1 MRACC
6 NFNFSSGF
14 NMGVIGLG
22 GPTSNQAHSMQEIG
36 VGCLKWNG
44 GEDYNFTMETLVATR
59 GLPCGG
65 YSDGN
70 SDAGTGMIF
79 YLWLAPVSE
88 SN

>member
-44 GEDYNFTMETLVATR
+44 GEDYNFSM
-59 GLPCGG
+59 
-65 YSDGN
+65 GN
-70 SDAGTGMIF
+70 ACRDP
-79 YLWLAPVSE
+79 WLALRWV
-88 SN
+88 

>member
-22 GPTSNQAHSMQEIG
+22 GPTSNQAHS
-36 VGCLKWNG
+36 LW
-44 GEDYNFTMETLVATR
+44 ETLVATR
-59 GLPCGG
+59 GLPCRG

-70 SDAGTGMIF
+70 SDAGMGMIF

-88 SN
+88 LN